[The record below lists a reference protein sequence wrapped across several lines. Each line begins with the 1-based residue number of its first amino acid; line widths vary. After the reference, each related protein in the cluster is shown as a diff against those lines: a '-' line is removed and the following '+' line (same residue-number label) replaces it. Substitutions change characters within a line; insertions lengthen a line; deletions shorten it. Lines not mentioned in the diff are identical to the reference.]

1 MKNVAIGLLALAWG
15 VSGAHAGYES
25 VPAPKTAKG
34 QAKAKGG
41 EVSGIVD
48 RAAWTGGIVLADGKE
63 MTMEN
68 AGEYFLPIRLESGI
82 KCQMWIAGP
91 GLVPNRSVVLFTM
104 CGGFINGKVN
114 DKVVVGKDGHLRF
127 EYQNGTFGFQPVQ
140 ATLMGNTATLLT
152 VYATKNSPDPTEG
165 KPNETE

>member
-1 MKNVAIGLLALAWG
+1 MAK
-15 VSGAHAGYES
+15 SEHASE
-25 VPAPKTAKG
+25 
-34 QAKAKGG
+34 
-41 EVSGIVD
+41 IVN

-63 MTMEN
+63 MTLEN

>member
-25 VPAPKTAKG
+25 VPAPKAAKD

-41 EVSGIVD
+41 EVPGIVN
-48 RAAWTGGIVLADGKE
+48 RAAWTGGIVLANGKE
-63 MTMEN
+63 ITLEN
-68 AGEYFLPIRLESGI
+68 AGGYFLPIRLESGI

-114 DKVVVGKDGHLRF
+114 DKVEVGKDGLLRF
-127 EYQNGTFGFQPVQ
+127 DYQNGTFGPQPIQ
-140 ATLMGNTATLLT
+140 ATLMGSTATLLT
-152 VYATKNSPDPTEG
+152 VNATKNSLDLAEREPQ
-165 KPNETE
+165 